1 MIKKDY
7 YKEYSELR
15 IVYKGLLKGNIELSD
30 ENKMLK
36 EEIER
41 LNNIINELEKY
52 TDGRIEYCYES
63 GCYEDIFDVYNEYD
77 MKIKE
82 LKGSD
87 KE

>member
-15 IVYKGLLKGNIELSD
+15 IIYKGLLKGNIELSD
-30 ENKMLK
+30 ENKILK

-41 LNNIINELEKY
+41 LKQE
-52 TDGRIEYCYES
+52 IEIL
-63 GCYEDIFDVYNEYD
+63 D
-77 MKIKE
+77 
-82 LKGSD
+82 KGED